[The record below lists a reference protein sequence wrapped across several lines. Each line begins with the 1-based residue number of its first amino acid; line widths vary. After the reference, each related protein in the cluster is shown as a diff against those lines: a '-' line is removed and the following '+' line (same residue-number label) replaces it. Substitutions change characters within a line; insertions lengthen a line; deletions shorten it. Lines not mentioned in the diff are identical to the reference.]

1 MASETSA
8 VLNQVSSELSNL
20 ALELGIITP
29 EIFATTKK
37 FSKETGS
44 EQYALLSADGLIDE
58 NSLVEALSKKYGVD
72 FLTSFDRPTLDN
84 KFPKKYCLQ
93 NGLLPVQSADAQI
106 RVGIASPLSL
116 NSLKNLHLMWGKKV
130 SAVFVPFGEFR
141 NGLLDLENPGY
152 WAAKKAKVQDSKLTH
167 ELAALSTKTLDKG
180 GDGVLGDSAKL
191 IASASSSDKNSTKLM
206 DATLRAEASK
216 LIKKTV
222 DVVLSGDVVNGVNA
236 IFESAVQD
244 KASDIHI
251 EKFRDKARIRFRKN
265 GVLITPPQLQ
275 SFIEK
280 NYAAV
285 ISRIKII
292 AGLDIAE
299 RRLPQDGGA
308 NFVSPKAKIDVD
320 LRISIVPTGTGE
332 RAVLRILDKSSLSV
346 NIDQLGFSHQQM
358 AIFKRCIESPQ
369 GLVLVTGPTG
379 SGKSTT
385 LYGAINHLNK
395 DDVNI
400 LTAEDPVEYTV
411 SGISQVQMK
420 DEIGL
425 NFAAALRSFLRQDP
439 EIILVGEIRDAETA
453 DIATK
458 AALTGH
464 LVLSTLHTNSAVG
477 AITRLINMGLP
488 KYLVSNAL
496 TCVVAQR
503 LVRKLCP
510 KCSIALQPEKI
521 KEYAGHPLFKKL
533 NQAGLKQSVGCEAC
547 NMTGYASRFAVH
559 EVLEIDGTLKG
570 MINAG
575 ASEIEVIEAATKKN
589 YVSMM
594 DRGLDFV
601 NDGQTSFEEILR
613 SVPVEFS

>member
-8 VLNQVSSELSNL
+8 VLSQVSFELSNL
-20 ALELGIITP
+20 ALELGLITP
-29 EIFATTKK
+29 EIFTSTKK

-44 EQYALLSADGLIDE
+44 EQYAMLSADGLIDE
-58 NSLVEALSKKYGVD
+58 NGLVEALSKKYGVD
-72 FLTSFDRPTLDN
+72 FLTSFDRPSLDE

-93 NGLLPVQSADAQI
+93 NGLLPVQSSDAVI

-130 SAVFVPFGEFR
+130 SAVFVPFSEFK

-152 WAAKKAKVQDSKLTH
+152 WAAKQAKVQDSKLSH
-167 ELAALSTKTLDKG
+167 DIIDLSKKTLDKSDDSSSSTTIKSTG
-180 GDGVLGDSAKL
+180 SAGASHAAATKSSEATFAADSAKL
-191 IASASSSDKNSTKLM
+191 KKKP
-206 DATLRAEASK
+206 AE
-216 LIKKTV
+216 
-222 DVVLSGDVVNGVNA
+222 VVLSGDVVNGVNA
-236 IFESAVQD
+236 IFESAVHD

-346 NIDQLGFSHQQM
+346 NIDQLGFSQKQVS
-358 AIFKRCIESPQ
+358 IFKRCIESPQ

-400 LTAEDPVEYTV
+400 LTAEDPVEYTI

-510 KCSIALQPEKI
+510 KCATSLKPEKI
-521 KEYAGHPLFKKL
+521 KEYADHPLFHKL
-533 NQAGLKQSVGCEAC
+533 DQSGLKQSVGCEAC

-570 MINAG
+570 MINAS
-575 ASEIEVIEAATKKN
+575 ASEGEIIEAATKRN

-594 DRGLDFV
+594 DRGLEFV
-601 NDGQTSFEEILR
+601 NNGQTSFGEILR
-613 SVPVEFS
+613 SVPMEAS

>member
-8 VLNQVSSELSNL
+8 VLTQISFELSQL
-20 ALELGIITP
+20 ALELGLISP
-29 EIFATTKK
+29 ESFATSKK
-37 FSKETGS
+37 FSKDTGNDQYQILCADQLINES
-44 EQYALLSADGLIDE
+44 E
-58 NSLVEALSKKYGVD
+58 LVKAISKKYGID
-72 FLTSFDRPTLDN
+72 ALLNYERAELDE
-84 KFPKKYCLQ
+84 KFPKRYCLQ
-93 NGLLPVQSADAQI
+93 NGLLPVRGTQDDGI
-106 RVGIASPLSL
+106 KIGIASPLAL
-116 NSLKNLHLMWGKKV
+116 NSLKNLQLMWGKKA
-130 SAVFVPFGEFR
+130 SAVFVPYSDFR

-152 WAAKKAKVQDSKLTH
+152 IASKKAKVVESKSSAETVK
-167 ELAALSTKTLDKG
+167 AALNAPITTSNNTSST
-180 GDGVLGDSAKL
+180 A
-191 IASASSSDKNSTKLM
+191 
-206 DATLRAEASK
+206 ATLASEPSAADHVLAKAKKKAAE
-216 LIKKTV
+216 
-222 DVVLSGDVVNGVNA
+222 VVLSGDVVNGVNA
-236 IFESAVQD
+236 IFEAAVQD
-244 KASDIHI
+244 RVSDIHI

-280 NYAAV
+280 NYLAV

-308 NFVSPKAKIDVD
+308 NFVSSKSKIDVD

-346 NIDQLGFSHQQM
+346 NIDQLGFSQQQLS
-358 AIFKRCIESPQ
+358 IFKRAIESPQ

-400 LTAEDPVEYTV
+400 LTAEDPVEYTI
-411 SGISQVQMK
+411 SGIGQVQMK
-420 DEIGL
+420 EEIGL
-425 NFAAALRSFLRQDP
+425 TFASALRSFLRQDT

-496 TCVVAQR
+496 SCVVAQR
-503 LVRKLCP
+503 LIRKLCP
-510 KCSIALQPEKI
+510 KCAAPVS
-521 KEYAGHPLFKKL
+521 KEELRTLSDHPLYSRLTDGALRK
-533 NQAGLKQSVGCEAC
+533 SVGCESC
-547 NMTGYASRFAVH
+547 SSTGFASRFAVH
-559 EVLEIDGTLKG
+559 EVLEIDGAIKN

-575 ASEIEVIEAATKKN
+575 ASEIEIIDAASKKTFK
-589 YVSMM
+589 SMI
-594 DRGLDFV
+594 DRGLEFV
-601 NDGQTSFEEILR
+601 NQGQTSFEELLR
-613 SVPVEFS
+613 SVPMESS

>member
-8 VLNQVSSELSNL
+8 VLSQISYELSNL
-20 ALELGIITP
+20 ALELGLISP
-29 EIFATTKK
+29 ESFASTKK
-37 FSKETGS
+37 FSKETGN
-44 EQYALLSADGLIDE
+44 EQYSLLSADGLIDE
-58 NSLVEALSKKYGVD
+58 NGLVLALSKKYGVEG
-72 FLTSFDRPTLDN
+72 LTSFDRPTLDE

-93 NGLLPVQSADAQI
+93 NGLLPVQSGDSVI
-106 RVGIASPLSL
+106 KVGIASPMSL

-130 SAVFVPFGEFR
+130 PAVFIPFNDFK

-152 WAAKKAKVQDSKLTH
+152 WAAKQAKVLESKLSH
-167 ELAALSTKTLDKG
+167 EIINSSKPMSTNNSPAVLTPSEGKLSAG
-180 GDGVLGDSAKL
+180 
-191 IASASSSDKNSTKLM
+191 TKLVEDTVAPDLNAM
-206 DATLRAEASK
+206 K
-216 LIKKTV
+216 LKKKTSE
-222 DVVLSGDVVNGVNA
+222 VVLSGDVVNGVNA
-236 IFESAVQD
+236 IFESAVHD

-308 NFVSPKAKIDVD
+308 NFVSPKSKIDVD
-320 LRISIVPTGTGE
+320 LRISIIPTGTGE

-346 NIDQLGFSHQQM
+346 DIDQLGFSQNQM
-358 AIFKRCIESPQ
+358 TIFKRCIESPQ

-400 LTAEDPVEYTV
+400 LTAEDPVEYTL

-510 KCSIALQPEKI
+510 KCSSNLKPEKI
-521 KEYAGHPLFKKL
+521 KEYADHPLFHKL
-533 NQAGLKQSVGCEAC
+533 DQSALKQSVGCEAC
-547 NMTGYASRFAVH
+547 NMTGYAARFAVH

-570 MINAG
+570 MINAS
-575 ASEIEVIEAATKKN
+575 ASESEIIEAASKKN

-601 NDGQTSFEEILR
+601 NDGQTSFGEILR
-613 SVPVEFS
+613 SVPMESS